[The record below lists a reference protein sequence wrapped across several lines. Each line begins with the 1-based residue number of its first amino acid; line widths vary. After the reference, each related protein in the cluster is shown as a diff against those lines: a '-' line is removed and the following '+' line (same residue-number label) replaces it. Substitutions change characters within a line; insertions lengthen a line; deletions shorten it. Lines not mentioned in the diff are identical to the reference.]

1 MALVVRVVITDP
13 PGARDGQL
21 VGEEQDF
28 IVLRSVLPPAI
39 AQWNE
44 FANEV
49 LSANDTEC
57 ARKVM

>member
-1 MALVVRVVITDP
+1 MRAVMTDP
-13 PGARDGQL
+13 PGVRDVQL
-21 VGEEQDF
+21 VGEEQGF

>member
-1 MALVVRVVITDP
+1 MMDP
-13 PGARDGQL
+13 PGVRDVQL
-21 VGEEQDF
+21 VGEEQGF